1 MSMKKIFV
9 LFLCFIMMSGCTN
22 ATQQEKLKFEAY
34 KTLYTDLLN
43 AKDLK
48 TSSTHF
54 YIGQSVTDLGNQTYR
69 YDVIIDRPQVAMY
82 DVEILLI
89 HDDGSL
95 VISESMMPSIGIFE
109 DKTYYMI
116 PNQINKPA
124 NYVQGFA
131 LNGISKMRPIHLKM
145 VVSWKD
151 ALTKVYKEYFD
162 FTLE

>member
-1 MSMKKIFV
+1 MSMKKIIV
-9 LFLCFIMMSGCTN
+9 LFLSLVMMSGCTN
-22 ATQQEKLKFEAY
+22 AAQQERLKFESY
-34 KTLYTDLLN
+34 KALYTDVLN

-48 TSSTHF
+48 TSSFFF
-54 YIGQSVTDLGNQTYR
+54 YIEYSVTDLGNQTYR

-95 VISESMMPSIGIFE
+95 VISETMMPSVGIFE

-131 LNGISKMRPIHLKM
+131 LNGISNMRPIHLKM

-151 ALTKVYKEYFD
+151 ASTKQIKEYFD